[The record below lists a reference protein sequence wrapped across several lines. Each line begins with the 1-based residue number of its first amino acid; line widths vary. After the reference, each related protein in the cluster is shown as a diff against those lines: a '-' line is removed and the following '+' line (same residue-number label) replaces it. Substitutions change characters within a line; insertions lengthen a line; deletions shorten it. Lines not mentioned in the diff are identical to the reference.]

1 MTSLRLTAVLLVLV
15 AHAASAE
22 TWDFHAL
29 LDGKPIGTHR
39 FVVSGTPAAREV
51 ESTASFDVKLLGIP
65 FYKYRHT
72 AHERWQGDCLRELH
86 STTDDDGKR
95 VKVDET
101 RDAADCVMGFAYWH
115 PKLHEQTRL
124 LNPQTGKIETT
135 QFEKMPDAP
144 LQVRGQE
151 VSAKRWRL
159 LATTPAAKQELVLWL
174 DKDDKWI
181 GLDAQVKGRLLT
193 YRLK

>member
-1 MTSLRLTAVLLVLV
+1 MTAVLLVLV

-22 TWDFHAL
+22 TWDFQAL
-29 LDGKPIGTHR
+29 LDGKPIGKHR
-39 FVVSGTPAAREV
+39 FVVTGTPAAREV
-51 ESTASFDVKLLGIP
+51 ESTASFDVKVLGIP

-86 STTDDDGKR
+86 STTDDDGKP

-101 RDAADCVMGFAYWH
+101 RDANDCVMGFAYWH
-115 PKLHEQTRL
+115 PKLHEQTQL
-124 LNPQTGKIETT
+124 LNPQTGKIETA

-144 LQVRGQE
+144 LKVHGQE

-159 LATTPAAKQELVLWL
+159 LATSPAAKQELVLWL
-174 DKDDKWI
+174 DKDDKWV

-193 YRLK
+193 YRLN